1 MFNLPIQIQH
11 IVGPLSILFIALGL
25 YMFEPTS
32 GYWLAYDRTAIED
45 LQLWRLLSANF
56 LHTNFNHLLL
66 NVAGLILLWALHGEY
81 YRPLSYIMVFI
92 CCSLGCTVGIYLFAQ
107 QLNWYVG
114 LSGTLHG
121 MFIWGAYLDIRHKV
135 FSGWVLLGGVWLKIA
150 YEQIEGPSVEV
161 AKLINANVATEAH
174 LFGAI
179 SAILVILVHLIRLV
193 LKKPQLV

>member
-1 MFNLPIQIQH
+1 
-11 IVGPLSILFIALGL
+11 
-25 YMFEPTS
+25 
-32 GYWLAYDRTAIED
+32 
-45 LQLWRLLSANF
+45 
-56 LHTNFNHLLL
+56 
-66 NVAGLILLWALHGEY
+66 
-81 YRPLSYIMVFI
+81 MVFI